1 MVPKNLA
8 ARYGRVGLLLAA
20 FALVAA
26 IIVQPLWRKLWPA
39 PIMVTDGGPSRA
51 R

>member
-1 MVPKNLA
+1 MILKNLA
-8 ARYGRVGLLLAA
+8 ARYGRVGLILAA

-39 PIMVTDGGPSRA
+39 AIVVTDGDLTRT